1 MPSLVL
7 YLCLKPPHIITHKRA
22 TITSHTC
29 TVSCSQYS
37 RKVYTGWNNH
47 SYATQRL
54 SGSTLSNPK
63 GRGGEE
69 CMGRNKNLT
78 ADYPFNYLPRITPVI
93 SQAWLQE
100 PSSWYPTV
108 VCPHGVTYGGKKPD
122 FPVTPLSSEGV
133 AIHMFTDLKS
143 CGHPLNIKGD
153 SGKLPCPLSLN
164 AGQPLPQ

>member
-29 TVSCSQYS
+29 TVSYSQYS

-93 SQAWLQE
+93 SQVRLQE
-100 PSSWYPTV
+100 PGSWYPTV

-133 AIHMFTDLKS
+133 ANTHVYRSKVLWSPPQHQRRQWQLS
-143 CGHPLNIKGD
+143 CPA
-153 SGKLPCPLSLN
+153 PYP
-164 AGQPLPQ
+164 